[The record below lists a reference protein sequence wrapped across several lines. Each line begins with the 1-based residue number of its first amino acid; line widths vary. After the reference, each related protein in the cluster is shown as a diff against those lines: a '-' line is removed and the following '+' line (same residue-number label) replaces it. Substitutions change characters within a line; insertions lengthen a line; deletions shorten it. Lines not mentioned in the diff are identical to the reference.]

1 MKKAKLLQLRVF
13 MCVFYSLYL
22 SQRMTERQNPGHFQ
36 CHFIT
41 TVIPTQTRQTPRH
54 RERGLMNR
62 S

>member
-1 MKKAKLLQLRVF
+1 MKKAKLLQLWVF

-41 TVIPTQTRQTPRH
+41 TVIPTQTRHQDTE
-54 RERGLMNR
+54 REV
-62 S
+62 